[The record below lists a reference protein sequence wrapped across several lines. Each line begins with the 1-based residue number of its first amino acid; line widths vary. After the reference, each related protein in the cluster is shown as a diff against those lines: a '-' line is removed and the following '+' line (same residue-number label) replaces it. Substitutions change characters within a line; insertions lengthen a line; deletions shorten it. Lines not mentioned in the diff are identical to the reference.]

1 MADRRNPKC
10 RACMYWRTEDE
21 MSYYGDCKNP
31 RTKVRHRRDRAHNC
45 KACSQFMLYVE
56 SES

>member
-1 MADRRNPKC
+1 
-10 RACMYWRTEDE
+10 MYWRTEDE